1 MKANS
6 LNQDPVRALT
16 PSQRRQALRKEEFF
30 HDMVLDGV
38 RTGTR
43 IYPPELPSNNHL
55 FPVFSYLTDMDLSEA
70 ECLDVGTYDGM
81 TAFALHELGARAIHA
96 TCQYN
101 LRRFRLARA
110 ILDAENVLYYPKAEI
125 QDLEPHFGAHQLDVV
140 VASAMIHHLA
150 SPLDAILTFRRLLK
164 HQGFLL
170 LEAAALDTELPA
182 LMLNTELDSPV
193 LGSSRV
199 WIPSISAMRGMLK
212 IASFEVV
219 SEAWLSDGKRER
231 DQSYERVTFLAKAV
245 APEEVTGASAATMKA
260 LQARSKLGPL
270 DFDEIRQPSEE
281 GNPVHYRGPTG
292 RTNFNVLER
301 TVGLDLQPPWPEP
314 SADC

>member
-1 MKANS
+1 MKALS
-6 LNQDPVRALT
+6 LSEDPVVDLT
-16 PSQRRQALRKEEFF
+16 PSQRKEALRKEEFF

-43 IYPPELPSNNHL
+43 IYPPDLPSNNHL
-55 FPVFSYLTDMDLSEA
+55 FPVFSFLADMDLSEA

-81 TAFALHELGARAIHA
+81 TAFALHELGARSIHA

-110 ILDAENVLYYPKAEI
+110 ILEAESILYYPKAEI
-125 QDLEPHFGAHQLDVV
+125 EDLEPHFGAHRLDVV

-182 LMLNTELDSPV
+182 LVLNTELASPA
-193 LGSSRV
+193 LGASRV
-199 WIPSISAMRGMLK
+199 WIPSISAVRGMLNV
-212 IASFEVV
+212 ASFEVV
-219 SEAWLSDGKRER
+219 AETWLSGGKRER
-231 DQSYERVTFLAKAV
+231 DEPYERVTFLAKAV
-245 APEEVTGASAATMKA
+245 APSEVTGGTAATKEA
-260 LQARSKLGPL
+260 LQERSMLGPL
-270 DFDEIRQPSEE
+270 DFDELRQPSESSS
-281 GNPVHYRGPTG
+281 VRYRGPTG

-301 TVGLDLQPPWPEP
+301 TVPLDLQPPWVDP
-314 SADC
+314 SADR